1 MKRLL
6 GSHLP
11 LRLRLALLLALCA
24 GSTAVLGVATVLAV
38 GAWFEP
44 DRVRAEAVALAGTLA
59 YALEAPLAFDDA
71 KATADTLAM
80 LRARPDVRAAT
91 VYDKRNRQV
100 AQYLGPKR
108 TPSDAAHERF
118 LGDDLV
124 VDRTIGPGDQSVGRI
139 VLRQSLDSVYR
150 SLALQMGA
158 ILLGTGL
165 GLALSL
171 TVARRI
177 ARRITD
183 PVAALADAST
193 AIANGKDY
201 SRRLAGSGGDE
212 VGHAVAAF
220 NRMLD
225 ELQAR
230 DQSLEA
236 SMLTLEAR
244 VAERTRD
251 LRREKERAESA
262 SRAKTTFLANMSHE
276 LRTPLNAVIGAAQ
289 LLQQSDAELD
299 QAHLVEIVR
308 NSGVNLLGLIE
319 NVLDVSRIEAGELPV
334 SCDDFNL
341 ADCLEAALAT
351 ASVAA
356 RAKRLT
362 LCGIID
368 PELPVW
374 VNGDAIRLRQVVLN
388 MLGNAVKFTTRGS
401 VVLRASV
408 GRAPGRVRIAIR
420 DTGIGIDPAKHE
432 EVFEPFRQADEATTR
447 RFGGT
452 GLGLAISR
460 RLVRAMGGDITLNS
474 APGEGAEFSFEVA
487 LAAPASEI
495 AAAPALGHEV
505 LYYEPHAASAA
516 ALGAL
521 LTRCGCRGVRIHS
534 RAELD
539 AWRATRQP
547 AHATDGARGD
557 AFDGAPED
565 GLPWLL
571 VATDAAGCDAIVA
584 GADMWIRAAR
594 LVEMNRS
601 DAPTASRLRERFGLP
616 RGLIKPVLR
625 GALVSRLG
633 AGAGAGGSTRPAML
647 DVDAPNG
654 LVLVVEDDPTNQLIV
669 GTMLRTAGYRVLAAD
684 DGGQALALLRAHA
697 FDVVL
702 MDWQMP
708 DMDGLAV
715 TRLIRAGAVG
725 AYGEHVP
732 IVALTAN
739 AFAEDRTA
747 CLAAGM
753 NDFLTKPV
761 LATQLLAVVER
772 WVFHPEDAH
781 FARSTRP
788 ALL

>member
-1 MKRLL
+1 MAWPRR
-6 GSHLP
+6 SRLP
-11 LRLRLALLLALCA
+11 LRVRLALLLALCA
-24 GSTAVLGVATVLAV
+24 GTTAVFGVAAV
-38 GAWFEP
+38 VAAGVWFEP
-44 DRVRAEAVALAGTLA
+44 ARVRAEATELAGTLA
-59 YALEAPLAFDDA
+59 YALEVPLAFDDP
-71 KATADTLAM
+71 KAAHDTLGM
-80 LRARPDVRAAT
+80 LRARSDVRSAT
-91 VYDKRNRQV
+91 VYDRNGRQV
-100 AQYLGPKR
+100 ARYAGPAGASPAPASGR
-108 TPSDAAHERF
+108 I

-124 VDRTIGPGDQSVGRI
+124 VEQSIGADGEALGR
-139 VLRQSLDSVYR
+139 VELRQSLDSVYR
-150 SLALQMGA
+150 SLARQLGA
-158 ILLGTGL
+158 ILGGTTL
-165 GLALSL
+165 GLALALAVSRR
-171 TVARRI
+171 TARH
-177 ARRITD
+177 ITD
-183 PVAALADAST
+183 PVAALADASS
-193 AIANGKDY
+193 AIAQQKDY
-201 SRRLAGSGGDE
+201 SRRLAGDGDDDE
-212 VGHAVAAF
+212 VGHAVGAF

-236 SMLTLEAR
+236 AVLTLESR

-262 SRAKTTFLANMSHE
+262 SRAKTSFLANMSHE

-289 LLQQSDAELD
+289 LLQQSGAEHE

-308 NSGVNLLGLIE
+308 SSGINLLGLIE

-334 SCDDFNL
+334 SCEDFNL

-356 RAKRLT
+356 RAKGLAV
-362 LCGIID
+362 CGVID

-374 VNGDAIRLRQVVLN
+374 CNGDAMRLRQVVLN
-388 MLGNAVKFTTRGS
+388 ILGNAVKFTAHGE
-401 VVLRASV
+401 VVMRASV
-408 GRAPGRVRIAIR
+408 GTGPGRVRISVR
-420 DTGIGIDPAKHE
+420 DSGIGIEAGKQDE
-432 EVFEPFRQADEATTR
+432 IFEPFRQADEATTR

-460 RLVRAMGGDITLNS
+460 RLVRAMGGDIAVRS
-474 APGEGAEFSFEVA
+474 APGEGSTFSFEIALLAPATHIVGAAPLGHQVLYFEPHGASADA
-487 LAAPASEI
+487 LA
-495 AAAPALGHEV
+495 
-505 LYYEPHAASAA
+505 
-516 ALGAL
+516 AL
-521 LTRCGCRGVRIHS
+521 LTRCGCHGERI
-534 RAELD
+534 RAPADLH
-539 AWRATRQP
+539 AWRARAP
-547 AHATDGARGD
+547 RGE
-557 AFDGAPED
+557 A
-565 GLPWLL
+565 LPWLL
-571 VATDAAGCDAIVA
+571 VATDADACGALLECAGDWIDA
-584 GADMWIRAAR
+584 GR

-601 DAPTASRLRERFGLP
+601 DAADGGARLRFGLP
-616 RGLIKPVLR
+616 RGLLKPVLR

-633 AGAGAGGSTRPAML
+633 VGFGAGAGSGA
-647 DVDAPNG
+647 DAAHEPDAAG

-669 GTMLRTAGYRVLAAD
+669 GSMLRGAGYQVLTAD
-684 DGGQALALLRAHA
+684 DGGHALALLREHA
-697 FDVVL
+697 FDLVL

-761 LATQLLAVVER
+761 LVRQLLEVVER
-772 WVFHPEDAH
+772 WMLHPDE
-781 FARSTRP
+781 ARFVPSTRP

>member
-6 GSHLP
+6 GSQLP

-24 GSTAVLGVATVLAV
+24 GSTALLGVATVV
-38 GAWFEP
+38 GAGLWFEP
-44 DRVRAEAVALAGTLA
+44 DRVRAEAVELAGTLA
-59 YALEAPLAFDDA
+59 YALEVPLAFDDA
-71 KATADTLAM
+71 KAAGDTLAM
-80 LRARPDVRAAT
+80 LRARSDVRAAT
-91 VYDKRNRQV
+91 VYDKHNRQV

-124 VDRTIGPGDQSVGRI
+124 VDRTIGPSDQTVGRV

-158 ILLGTGL
+158 ILVGTAL
-165 GLALSL
+165 GLTLSL

-201 SRRLAGSGGDE
+201 SRRLAGGGGDE

-236 SMLTLEAR
+236 SMLTLESR

-289 LLQQSDAELD
+289 LLQQSDAELE

-334 SCDDFNL
+334 SCDDFNF

-356 RAKRLT
+356 RAKGLT

-368 PELPVW
+368 PGLPVW

-388 MLGNAVKFTTRGS
+388 MLGNAVKFTARGG

-408 GRAPGRVRIAIR
+408 GTAPGRVRIAIR
-420 DTGIGIDPAKHE
+420 DTGIGIDPAKHDE
-432 EVFEPFRQADEATTR
+432 IFEPFRQADEATTR

-460 RLVRAMGGDITLNS
+460 RLVRAMGGDIALHS
-474 APGEGAEFSFEVA
+474 APGEGSEFSFEVV
-487 LAAPASEI
+487 LAAPATDI
-495 AAAPALGHEV
+495 AVAPALGHDV
-505 LYYEPHAASAA
+505 LYFEPHAASAA
-516 ALGAL
+516 ALAAL
-521 LTRCGCRGVRIHS
+521 LTRSGCRGVRIQS
-534 RAELD
+534 RDDLEVRLA
-539 AWRATRQP
+539 ARP
-547 AHATDGARGD
+547 A
-557 AFDGAPED
+557 DGAPD
-565 GLPWLL
+565 DLLPWLL
-571 VATDAAGCDAIVA
+571 VATDAGASDAILA
-584 GADMWIRAAR
+584 GADAWIRAGR
-594 LVEMNRS
+594 LVEMTHS
-601 DAPTASRLRERFGLP
+601 DAPGGSRLRARFDLP
-616 RGLIKPVLR
+616 RGLVKPVLR

-633 AGAGAGGSTRPAML
+633 VGLGASGNTRPATL
-647 DVDAPNG
+647 DDAAANG
-654 LVLVVEDDPTNQLIV
+654 LILVVEDDPTNQLIV
-669 GTMLRTAGYRVLAAD
+669 GTMLRKAGYRVLTAD
-684 DGGQALALLRAHA
+684 DGGHALALLRAHA

-761 LATQLLAVVER
+761 LLTQLLAVVER
-772 WVFHPEDAH
+772 WVSHPDEDR
-781 FARSTRP
+781 FARTTRS